1 MSVLGLSIFQNII
14 AFLVYTVN
22 VTAFN
27 CSVEKWDKCLWN
39 ARFLVVFSRLLPK
52 IIYLRF
58 YLQAKHVMS
67 QMYQTSFAPLVNV

>member
-1 MSVLGLSIFQNII
+1 MSVLGLSIFQRTI

-22 VTAFN
+22 VTVFN

-67 QMYQTSFAPLVNV
+67 QM